1 MELFVISSLW
11 MFLSSWEF
19 LKFVTN
25 SVQYYAMCDL
35 NCDKNISDQLSTLY
49 VTKILDPVLD

>member
-1 MELFVISSLW
+1 

>member
-1 MELFVISSLW
+1 

-25 SVQYYAMCDL
+25 SVQYFAMTDL
-35 NCDKNISDQLSTLY
+35 NCDTNISDQLSTLY
-49 VTKILDPVLD
+49 VMKILDPVLE